1 MDSGIGGGAG
11 AAAAGWLGVMGM
23 AASGEGVSGAGV
35 FAFRV
40 RGLVGSVEVVFG
52 AVLRAVVVLA
62 GAGDDGEAVSGRG
75 FFRGRPRFFAIVC
88 SVDIG
93 AVGER
98 NLWLQWRESQLSWI
112 FLGSLDACLGWV
124 RRVFRVGNLPCGVDG
139 SNDWDDE
146 TQRR

>member
-1 MDSGIGGGAG
+1 MDSGIGEGAE
-11 AAAAGWLGVMGM
+11 AAAAGWLGVIGM

-40 RGLVGSVEVVFG
+40 RGLVGSVAVVFG

-62 GAGDDGEAVSGRG
+62 GAGEDGEAVSGRG

-98 NLWLQWRESQLSWI
+98 KLCYNGVSRS
-112 FLGSLDACLGWV
+112 CLG
-124 RRVFRVGNLPCGVDG
+124 FFGGV
-139 SNDWDDE
+139 
-146 TQRR
+146 

>member
-1 MDSGIGGGAG
+1 MDSGLGEGAG
-11 AAAAGWLGVMGM
+11 VTAVGWAGVIGM

-40 RGLVGSVEVVFG
+40 RGLLGSVGDVLG

-62 GAGDDGEAVSGRG
+62 GAGEDVAAVSRRG
-75 FFRGRPRFFAIVC
+75 FFRGRPLFFGIVC

-98 NLWLQWRESQLSWI
+98 EVVIIL
-112 FLGSLDACLGWV
+112 A
-124 RRVFRVGNLPCGVDG
+124 
-139 SNDWDDE
+139 
-146 TQRR
+146 